1 MSIHPEMQSQNP
13 IPMPRPQPSM
23 VDRLRLTLREVDEG
37 LQLNPNYLA
46 AREFRRFLL
55 RAIDEL
61 ESKQLNAAA

>member
-1 MSIHPEMQSQNP
+1 
-13 IPMPRPQPSM
+13 M